1 MRWVVK
7 VLIKNYNP
15 KHLKKLKKYAPF
27 IEEIL
32 RYLSQSYKFRLP
44 KEVILMDMKKP
55 RAKSNNN

>member
-7 VLIKNYNP
+7 VLIKNHNP
-15 KHLKKLKKYAPF
+15 KYLKRLKKYAPF